1 MNDFNFFSS
10 YQKKK
15 GLDLNPG
22 SPYFISGII
31 VLVCIVLTSGIF
43 IYNLILMKQIESE
56 QAKTMEIKATEE
68 YTKASYY
75 QNSLQAMTSYETGAD
90 LALQNFQ
97 SSDVI
102 RTDLLTN
109 LWKGLPVNVRMTAF
123 TADQT
128 KITMSFGIP
137 NRKAAAELLKGL
149 KETGL
154 FQEIH
159 LGTIAASE
167 ESTTL
172 STTVDG
178 TWKAGETK

>member
-1 MNDFNFFSS
+1 MNDYNFFSI

-15 GLDLNPG
+15 GLALNPG
-22 SPYFISGII
+22 SPYFISGVI
-31 VLVCIVLTSGIF
+31 VLICIVLTSGIF
-43 IYNLILMKQIESE
+43 IYNLILTKQIEAA
-56 QAKTMEIKATEE
+56 QTKAMEIKATEE
-68 YTKASYY
+68 YTQASYY
-75 QNSLQAMTSYETGAD
+75 QNSLQAMTSYETSAD
-90 LALQNFQ
+90 LALQKFQ
-97 SSDVI
+97 ASDVI
-102 RTDLLTN
+102 RTELLSN

-128 KITMSFGIP
+128 KVTMSFSIP
-137 NRKAAAELLKGL
+137 NRRAAAELLKGL

-172 STTVDG
+172 STTADG